1 MATGNRGRER
11 EETMVEEGGG
21 GGSFYHTGKGWMDFS
36 LASAPKCF
44 DPSCLEPE
52 RWPF

>member
-21 GGSFYHTGKGWMDFS
+21 GDLFIILVKDGWIS
-36 LASAPKCF
+36 
-44 DPSCLEPE
+44 
-52 RWPF
+52 RWQVHQSVLTLRV